1 MLQYPIADTSI
12 IYTVCIWNRIT
23 QNLRN
28 KFKEKTCFHLF
39 ASKALFCSFR
49 SSVTQSDNNTVCFSG
64 RLQPVWQAQ
73 KIIFTP
79 LALNKSHLYRDT
91 FIYLFILKQPRLFF
105 LLWGTQCNASQSCQ
119 CCGHHANTFLRP
131 GGVWHIFFILTDH
144 RKRVCPFCMI
154 WISQSVNPSQTPCR
168 GRERLLVAANK
179 H

>member
-1 MLQYPIADTSI
+1 MWAEIQVTSWMLQYPIADTSI
-12 IYTVCIWNRIT
+12 IYTVCIQNRIT

-91 FIYLFILKQPRLFF
+91 FIYLFIFKAAQTVFLPLRNPMQRLSV
-105 LLWGTQCNASQSCQ
+105 LSMLWSPCK
-119 CCGHHANTFLRP
+119 H
-131 GGVWHIFFILTDH
+131 
-144 RKRVCPFCMI
+144 
-154 WISQSVNPSQTPCR
+154 ISQA
-168 GRERLLVAANK
+168 GRCLTYFLHSHRPQEEGLPILHDLNQPVC
-179 H
+179 